1 LGGILKVFLIWERP
15 PTKLNIKNGFSS
27 MKYKLT
33 KSYCWFE
40 VESMKRV
47 VKMYFI
53 NNVPFTWDDLT
64 DDEEDNIAYF
74 EAWANDYG
82 RIFDNE
88 YMFRASGYLVMEE
101 CHPCFFEMEL
111 ENEELLAELD

>member
-1 LGGILKVFLIWERP
+1 
-15 PTKLNIKNGFSS
+15 
-27 MKYKLT
+27 
-33 KSYCWFE
+33 
-40 VESMKRV
+40 
-47 VKMYFI
+47 MYFI

-64 DDEEDNIAYF
+64 DDEENNIAYF
-74 EAWANDYG
+74 QAWANDYG

>member
-1 LGGILKVFLIWERP
+1 
-15 PTKLNIKNGFSS
+15 

-33 KSYCWFE
+33 KSYCWLE

-74 EAWANDYG
+74 QAWANDYG